1 MCYLDLDLIISPG
14 AQIGGT
20 ARLTV
25 DDPSSGFFATPTL
38 LLAGHLGSSNSPDL
52 KRFNPSN
59 LQNLENL
66 EFSSPSNLQL
76 SGTSDMKSY
85 PSTFLEPDFPI
96 LLLRHF
102 TTVQKLVLIT
112 RIIPLVLSSSSWN
125 MWVGSCC
132 AWKRHQPHR
141 CDHPQPKRETL
152 NIFRWEG

>member
-38 LLAGHLGSSNSPDL
+38 LLAGHLGSYNSPDL

-59 LQNLENL
+59 LKNLENL

-102 TTVQKLVLIT
+102 TTVQKLVLIVM
-112 RIIPLVLSSSSWN
+112 IIPLVYVIIVLIHVSRTWL
-125 MWVGSCC
+125 
-132 AWKRHQPHR
+132 RLE
-141 CDHPQPKRETL
+141 ETPTPSV
-152 NIFRWEG
+152 